1 MATTST
7 SKQRGKKGSK
17 TYRGDCSFI
26 ICFSVRLLFIMTREK
41 LIFILIILCLSHCS
55 VNTGTE
61 VELHD
66 KKYILDIDYGNSRY
80 IK

>member
-1 MATTST
+1 MVF
-7 SKQRGKKGSK
+7 KQIS
-17 TYRGDCSFI
+17 
-26 ICFSVRLLFIMTREK
+26 K
-41 LIFILIILCLSHCS
+41 LIFILCLSHCS
-55 VNTGTE
+55 INTGTE

>member
-1 MATTST
+1 MI
-7 SKQRGKKGSK
+7 K
-17 TYRGDCSFI
+17 
-26 ICFSVRLLFIMTREK
+26 K

-61 VELHD
+61 VELNG

-80 IK
+80 VK